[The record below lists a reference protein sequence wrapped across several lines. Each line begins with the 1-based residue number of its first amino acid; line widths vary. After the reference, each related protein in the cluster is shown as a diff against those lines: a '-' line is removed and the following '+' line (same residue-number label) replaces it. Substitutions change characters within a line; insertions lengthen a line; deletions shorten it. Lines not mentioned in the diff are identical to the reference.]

1 MVNINGWNE
10 GGERGWELG
19 DIRREMGKDLCPHL
33 SQTFPENING
43 GSRNDGIQKLI
54 LAFHGPQL
62 LIKG

>member
-19 DIRREMGKDLCPHL
+19 DIRREMGKDLCTDL

-43 GSRNDGIQKLI
+43 GSRNDGSKKLI
-54 LAFHGPQL
+54 SAFHGTQL
-62 LIKG
+62 LIKS